1 MINLVAVVLTYN
13 RPELLEENINA
24 VLNQELLPSELII
37 VDNHS
42 SDDTEKRVT
51 KYLDNGK
58 LPIRYEKL
66 DRNYGSAGG
75 FYYAIKIAYDLGY
88 DYILTMDDDGK
99 PFKSN
104 TFSLLVKAV
113 ENAKKINE
121 KLIIGPLVTYDGLHV
136 TFGPDYSEEYVN
148 EAQMIEE
155 PVTKDYIS
163 PYNGTIISRKCIDAI
178 GFPDKEFYLYG
189 DEIEYMMRAKE
200 NGVILQTVVN
210 AIYQHPKANERI
222 NRFFGKNLVSYEGV
236 SRRKQYYY
244 IRNHYYAFK
253 IHGENMLAFRL
264 FINRLLSIIFFEK
277 SKMSQLKL
285 LNMSIKDAKNKNIH
299 EKMDEI

>member
-1 MINLVAVVLTYN
+1 MIDFVAVVLTFN
-13 RPELLEENINA
+13 RPALLEENIQA
-24 VLNQELLPSELII
+24 VLNQEVLPSEMII

-42 SDDTEKRVT
+42 DDDTEERIK

-58 LPIRYEKL
+58 LSIRYVKL

-75 FYYAIKIAYDLGY
+75 FYHAIKIAYDLGY

-99 PFKSN
+99 PYKTN
-104 TFSLLVKAV
+104 TFSLLIEAV
-113 ENAKKINE
+113 ENAKRINE
-121 KLIIGPLVTYDGLHV
+121 KLIIGPLVTYDGLHI
-136 TFGPDYSEEYVN
+136 TFGPDYSEEYVK
-148 EAQMIEE
+148 EVQSVEE
-155 PVTKDYIS
+155 PVIKEYIS

-189 DEIEYMMRAKE
+189 DEIDYMLRAKT

-210 AIYQHPKANERI
+210 SVYQHPKANEKV

-253 IHGENMLAFRL
+253 KHGENMVAFRL
-264 FINRLLSIIFFEK
+264 LANRLLSIIFFEK
-277 SKMSQLKL
+277 NKVSQLKL
-285 LNMSIKDAKNKNIH
+285 LYMSIKDARNRNIH
-299 EKMDEI
+299 EKVDEI